1 MEGIDFTELYILL
14 GNFKLNQRAKIIE
27 NDNIIYEGTMGE
39 ITLNISNM
47 AHVKQ
52 NSVYI
57 DDGVVVIPIRYEK
70 WYLIAYKISK
80 NSILKE

>member
-70 WYLIAYKISK
+70 
-80 NSILKE
+80 

>member
-1 MEGIDFTELYILL
+1 MEEIDFTELYILL
-14 GNFKLNQRAKIIE
+14 GNFKLNQRVKIIE

-57 DDGVVVIPIRYEK
+57 DDGVVVIPIRYEQ
-70 WYLIAYKISK
+70 
-80 NSILKE
+80 